1 MDDGSRDM
9 DETRAMLHME
19 HDQGIREIIMTP
31 HFYAD
36 RDFPEEFLKRR
47 QRCLTQVREML
58 AREAWG
64 QELTLYGGAEVYY
77 FPGIAHA
84 ASLSDLCI
92 QGTKV
97 LLLELPFRQWDTEIY
112 HDVKQIIQ
120 RQKLTVVLAH
130 IERYYPY
137 QKNKQSWK
145 QIFELPLY
153 AQMNATA
160 FLSWRARLT
169 GVKLLRKDYQVILGS
184 DCHNTDSRP
193 PNLGRGREVIKKMM
207 GPAVLE
213 EVDRREKEVLGV

>member
-1 MDDGSRDM
+1 
-9 DETRAMLHME
+9 
-19 HDQGIREIIMTP
+19 
-31 HFYAD
+31 
-36 RDFPEEFLKRR
+36 
-47 QRCLTQVREML
+47 
-58 AREAWG
+58 
-64 QELTLYGGAEVYY
+64 
-77 FPGIAHA
+77 
-84 ASLSDLCI
+84 
-92 QGTKV
+92 
-97 LLLELPFRQWDTEIY
+97 LELPFRQWDTEIY

-120 RQKLTVVLAH
+120 RRKLTVVLAH

-160 FLSWRARLT
+160 FLSWSARLT